1 MFSQRPVID
10 QRGSASI
17 LSSVEWD
24 PMATKLRKSVEKRDE
39 LSVQWRYIYIY
50 VYDIY
55 IYDIYICV
63 CV

>member
-24 PMATKLRKSVEKRDE
+24 PMATKLSKSVEKRDE
-39 LSVQWRYIYIY
+39 LSVQWRYIYIC
-50 VYDIY
+50 I
-55 IYDIYICV
+55 
-63 CV
+63 